1 MDVDAYLA
9 RIGASRPPD
18 PTPEALRELHERHL
32 TTVPFENLSVHLP
45 EPIELTEDA
54 LFDKIVRRRRGGF
67 CYELN
72 GAFAAL
78 LRELGFEVTLLSARV
93 WDGEHFGAP
102 FDHLALQVDLDE
114 PWLADVGF
122 GRFARYPLRING
134 CEPQPDPEGEFL
146 VLDAPDGDM
155 DVMHEGKPAY
165 RLERRP
171 RELADFVPTCWWQAT
186 SPGSHFTQGP
196 MCTLPRAEGRITLAG
211 DRLIETVDG
220 KRVERVLV
228 GEELRDAYR
237 AYFGIDVNEAPAPGA
252 FPAPGPRP
260 FPN

>member
-9 RIGASRPPD
+9 RIGATRPAS
-18 PTPEALRELHERHL
+18 PTVEALRELHERHL
-32 TTVPFENLSVHLP
+32 NTVPFENLSVHLP

-72 GAFAAL
+72 GAFGAL
-78 LRELGFEVTLLSARV
+78 LGELGFPVTLLAARV
-93 WDGEHFGAP
+93 WTGERFGIP
-102 FDHLALQVDLDE
+102 FDHLALRVDLDE

-122 GRFARYPLRING
+122 GRFARYPLRITG
-134 CEPQPDPEGEFL
+134 CEPQADPEGEFL
-146 VLDAPDGDM
+146 VLDAAHGDL
-155 DVMHEGKPAY
+155 DVRHDGKPVY
-165 RLERRP
+165 RIEPQP
-171 RELADFVPTCWWQAT
+171 RELADFAPTCWYQAT
-186 SPGSHFTQGP
+186 SPQSNFTQGL
-196 MCTLPRAEGRITLAG
+196 MCTLPRLGGRITLAG
-211 DRLIETVDG
+211 DKLIETVDG

-228 GEELRDAYR
+228 GEELLDAY
-237 AYFGIDVNEAPAPGA
+237 ATHFGIQLNEAPTPGS